1 MQLHDLQ
8 SLFQRCILEG
18 RAGIEAELKDSGD
31 EDFPARLGT
40 YTEGYRIRLLEALE
54 TTYPAVKAALGEAE
68 FERTL
73 RQFIEAV
80 PSTHYSIRYYGATLG
95 DFIVATRIGTGAEVL
110 QELVRWEWVL
120 AEVFDAPDDTPVV
133 AERLT
138 AIAPES
144 WPLVGFVIRASVRSV
159 AISSNAV
166 QWWRW
171 AREGGDKPSAFES
184 APAASWRLWRQ
195 GVRTLFRSMDAA
207 ESAALAVAGEGG
219 TFGEMC
225 EVIAR
230 EVGAADAPL
239 RAASILNSWFAD
251 EIIADL
257 TVGPEETR

>member
-1 MQLHDLQ
+1 MQLQELQ
-8 SLFQRCILEG
+8 SLLQRCILEG
-18 RAGIEAELKDSGD
+18 RAGIEAELKDSKD

-54 TTYPAVKAALGEAE
+54 TTYPGLKAALREAE

-80 PSTHYSIRYYGATLG
+80 PSTHYSIRYYGETLG
-95 DFIVATRIGTGAEVL
+95 DFIVATRTETGAEVL
-110 QELVRWEWVL
+110 RELARWEWLL
-120 AEVFDAPDDTPVV
+120 AEVFDAPDDRPVGS
-133 AERLT
+133 ERLT

-144 WPLVGFVIRASVRSV
+144 WPLVAFVLRASVRSV

-195 GVRTLFRSMDAA
+195 GVRTLFRSMDAG
-207 ESAALAVAGEGG
+207 ESAALAVASDGG

-239 RAASILNSWFAD
+239 RAASILNGWFTD

-257 TVGPEETR
+257 TVRPETR

>member
-1 MQLHDLQ
+1 MQLQELQ
-8 SLFQRCILEG
+8 SLFQRRILEG
-18 RAGIEAELKDSGD
+18 CAGIEAELRDSED

-54 TTYPAVKAALGEAE
+54 TTYPGLKATLGEAE

-80 PSTHYSIRYYGATLG
+80 PSTHYSIRYYGETLG
-95 DFIVATRIGTGAEVL
+95 DFIVATRTETGAEVL
-110 QELVRWEWVL
+110 RELARWEWLL
-120 AEVFDAPDDTPVV
+120 AEVFDAPDDRPVGS
-133 AERLT
+133 ERLT

-144 WPLVGFVIRASVRSV
+144 WPLVAFVLRASVRSV

-171 AREGGDKPSAFES
+171 AREGGDKPSAFET
-184 APAASWRLWRQ
+184 APAANWRVWRQ
-195 GVRTLFRSMDAA
+195 GVRILFRSMDTA
-207 ESAALAVAGEGG
+207 ESAALAVASEGG

-225 EVIAR
+225 EAIGG

-239 RAASILNSWFAD
+239 RAASILNCWFAD

-257 TVGPEETR
+257 TVGPETR